1 MQKKTCKHNIA
12 RPAAALHHSRDSKII
27 RKPILYIFS
36 ISKEPIL
43 TSFLHSHHPDFQPQ
57 NTPVE
62 AHFLG
67 SFGPLLQ
74 RCQTLCAQAHL
85 LHNTKAKH
93 IVNIPSCIPIKF

>member
-1 MQKKTCKHNIA
+1 M
-12 RPAAALHHSRDSKII
+12 
-27 RKPILYIFS
+27 
-36 ISKEPIL
+36 L

-93 IVNIPSCIPIKF
+93 NYYTYAVNICSCMTHYIPVVLCFPQEVRLHMLLILHSL